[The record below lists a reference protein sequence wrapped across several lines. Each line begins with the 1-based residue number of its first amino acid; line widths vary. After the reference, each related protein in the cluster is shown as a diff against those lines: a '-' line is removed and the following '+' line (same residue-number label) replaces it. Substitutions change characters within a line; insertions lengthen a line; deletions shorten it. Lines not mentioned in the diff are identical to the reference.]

1 MNIKLYSNNSD
12 INRVDKTSFIVL
24 KKSLEGTLK
33 EETSIIN
40 PSIVVSSDSSILNS
54 NYAYIDSFQ
63 RYYFITNITSIRN
76 DLWRLDLKC
85 DVLMSFKDEIKN
97 IKCLVA
103 RNENNY
109 NPLLNDKRVVVQK
122 NVIYEVVV
130 STEQPFFESTTVAV
144 NNPFSYVLQW
154 IGG

>member
-1 MNIKLYSNNSD
+1 MNIKLYSSNSD

-33 EETSIIN
+33 EETSVIN
-40 PSIVVSSDSSILNS
+40 PSIVVTSDSSILNA
-54 NYAYIDSFQ
+54 NYAYIELFK

-76 DLWRLDLKC
+76 DLWRIDLKC

-103 RNENNY
+103 RNENKY
-109 NPLLNDKRVVVQK
+109 NPLLSDKKVVVQK
-122 NVIYEVVV
+122 NVNYEVVV
-130 STEQPFFESTTVAV
+130 SSESPLFESTGVAV
-144 NNPFSYVLQW
+144 NNPFSYIIQW

>member
-1 MNIKLYSNNSD
+1 MNIKLYSNSSD

-40 PSIVVSSDSSILNS
+40 PSIVVNSDNSILET
-54 NYAYIDSFQ
+54 NYAYIESFK

-76 DLWRLDLKC
+76 TLWRIDLKS
-85 DVLMSFKDEIKN
+85 DVLMSFKDDIKN
-97 IKCLVA
+97 ITCLVA
-103 RNENNY
+103 RNENKY
-109 NPLLNDKRVVVQK
+109 NPLLSDKRVVVQK
-122 NVIYEVVV
+122 NVNYEVVV
-130 STEQPFFESTTVAV
+130 STMMPFFESTSIAV